1 MQIAANEF
9 VTIAEASKRLGVA
22 PNTLRSWGALGKIQE
37 YRHPMNNYR
46 LYRIDDLASLVE
58 LLASPVK
65 VGDAKSR
72 PNPKRCELA

>member
-46 LYRIDDLASLVE
+46 LYRLDDVESLVE
-58 LLASPVK
+58 LLSSPVK
-65 VGDAKSR
+65 VGVSKSATK
-72 PNPKRCELA
+72 PQSPQA